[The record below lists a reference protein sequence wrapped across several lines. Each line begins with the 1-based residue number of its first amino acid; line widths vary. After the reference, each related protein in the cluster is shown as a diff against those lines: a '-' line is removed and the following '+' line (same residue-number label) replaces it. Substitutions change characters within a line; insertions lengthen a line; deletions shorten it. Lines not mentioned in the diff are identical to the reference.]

1 MSLPTTTLS
10 EAVAYQDTELYL
22 ASLSGVHVGTWL
34 AIDNEIMR
42 VTGFGAATIA
52 KVIRAV
58 EGTAA
63 VQHAT
68 GTNVLIGTPSDFSV
82 SPLSLVIVNT
92 TTNRTASVVGQDDL
106 PTTQPATIPI
116 ASVTY

>member
-10 EAVAYQDTELYL
+10 VAVGMSDTDVYL
-22 ASLSGVHVGTWL
+22 ASLSGILIGAWL

-42 VTGFGAATIA
+42 VSGFGSATIA

-63 VQHAT
+63 VQHAIN
-68 GTNVLIGTPSDFSV
+68 TNVLIGTPSDFSV

-92 TTNRTASVVGQDDL
+92 TTSRTATVVGQDDL
-106 PTTQPATIPI
+106 PNAQPATIPI

>member
-1 MSLPTTTLS
+1 MSLPTTTTS

-22 ASLSGVHVGTWL
+22 ASLSGIHIGTWL

-42 VTGFGAATIA
+42 VTGFGASTIT

-68 GTNVLIGTPSDFSV
+68 SSTVLIGTPSDFSV
-82 SPLSLVIVNT
+82 TPLSCVIVNT
-92 TTNRTASVVGQDDL
+92 TTDRTASVVTQDDL
-106 PTTQPATIPI
+106 PTTQPATVPI